1 MSATLVYSAN
11 NEFADGSRYEMLAWS
26 VPKGEDYP
34 EGIKYRFQYMDADGS
49 TLLRYDNSHY
59 REGIGMHHR
68 HAVDSIEGI
77 EFEGLTA
84 HIRRFKE
91 EIEQL

>member
-1 MSATLVYSAN
+1 MLVYSAT
-11 NEFADGSRYEMLAWS
+11 NEFADGTRYGMLAWD
-26 VPKGEDYP
+26 VPKSEEYP
-34 EGIKYRFQYMDADGS
+34 DGIKYRFQYMDADGS